1 MRPITRRVLALLAL
15 LSVGLLALGA
25 LPSYLGTGDPY
36 SLTAEE
42 TTASG
47 PAVNVTE
54 FSAQQ
59 YPYLA
64 TALEEGRSEGY
75 QKGPLGLKESFTHS
89 PFDERDALATRQPD
103 AERDDRVLVEY
114 EGTRYWVTVERE
126 QG

>member
-1 MRPITRRVLALLAL
+1 MRPITRRALALIAL
-15 LSVGLLALGA
+15 LCVGLLALGA

-36 SLTAEE
+36 YLTAEE

-47 PAVNVTE
+47 PAVNVTQ

-75 QKGPLGLKESFTHS
+75 QRGEFGLKESFTHS

-103 AERDDRVLVEY
+103 AERENRVLVEY
-114 EGTRYWVTVERE
+114 DGTRYWVAVEQE
-126 QG
+126 

>member
-15 LSVGLLALGA
+15 LCVGLLALGA

-36 SLTAEE
+36 YLTAEE
-42 TTASG
+42 TDASG
-47 PAVNVTE
+47 PAVNVTQ

-64 TALEEGRSEGY
+64 TALEEGRSDGY
-75 QKGPLGLKESFTHS
+75 QRGQFGLKESFTHS

-103 AERDDRVLVEY
+103 AERENRVLVEY
-114 EGTRYWVTVERE
+114 DGTRYWVAVEQE
-126 QG
+126 